1 MRRRLFACA
10 ILVAAILALAWYS
23 DRSMDAF
30 TGGIQVFLTQA
41 EAALDRE
48 DTTAAMQA
56 VAQGIELC
64 CDTRAQMTHFWR
76 VEDLTELE
84 ASLQATLGY
93 LERNAAEEALGE
105 LRRASVQVKN
115 LDRLSERLL

>member
-23 DRSMDAF
+23 DRSMDDF
-30 TGGIQVFLTQA
+30 TGGIQVFLAQA

-56 VAQGIELC
+56 VAQSIELC